1 MVRVNCKYKHH
12 TCFIWAYKSPAHFMW
27 TAIGFTEKLSIDF
40 HHGHIVLSLKTITAT
55 VDGV

>member
-1 MVRVNCKYKHH
+1 
-12 TCFIWAYKSPAHFMW
+12 MW
-27 TAIGFTEKLSIDF
+27 TTIEFTEKLAIDF

>member
-1 MVRVNCKYKHH
+1 
-12 TCFIWAYKSPAHFMW
+12 MW
-27 TAIGFTEKLSIDF
+27 TTNEFTKKLSIDF